1 MPEPSKVRW
10 SQLKVGVVAVAAM
23 VILAV
28 LIFLLT
34 GSKNIFERNESVRTY
49 MADGAGMTESTPV
62 RLNGILVGAV
72 QGIKLS
78 GSKDPKRAVEFELTI
93 QNKYMRDIPEDS
105 TAAVTA
111 ANLLGSKF
119 IDITKG
125 QSPTPVKPGGE
136 LRSLQ
141 TQDIPELMAQSAN
154 LIQTLQDISKRADSM
169 LADVDAGKGNLGK
182 LLRDDELYKRLNA
195 IAAEG
200 QQLLTDVRTG
210 KGTLSKLI
218 YDDQLYQEVRAP
230 IKRIDAMLAD
240 LQQGQGS
247 AGKLLKDPQLY
258 DEAQQTIAEMRRLT
272 QELNEGKGTAGKLL
286 KDEQLYK
293 QFTTLAAKL
302 DDTIE
307 RINSGQGTV
316 GQLLV
321 NPQLYEA
328 MNGTMR
334 EFQGLA
340 KDIRSN
346 PKKFLRI
353 KLAIF

>member
-1 MPEPSKVRW
+1 MPQVSKVRW
-10 SQLKVGVVAVAAM
+10 SQLKVGIVAFSAM
-23 VILAV
+23 VIMAV

-34 GSKNIFERNESVRTY
+34 GSRGIFQRNETVRTY
-49 MADGAGMTESTPV
+49 IADGAGMTESTPV

-93 QNKYMRDIPEDS
+93 QDKYMKDIPEDS

-125 QSPTPVKPGGE
+125 QSTTPVKPGAE

-154 LIQTLQDISKRADSM
+154 LINTLQDISKRTDDM
-169 LADVDAGKGNLGK
+169 LADIDAGKGNLGK
-182 LLRDDELYKRLNA
+182 LLRDDELYKRLNG

-200 QQLLTDVRTG
+200 QQLLADVRNG

-218 YDDQLYQEVRAP
+218 YDDSLYQEVRAP
-230 IKRIDAMLAD
+230 LKRIDGMLDD
-240 LQQGQGS
+240 LQQGRGT
-247 AGKLLKDPQLY
+247 AGKLLKDPQVY
-258 DEAQQTIAEMRRLT
+258 DDAQQTIAEMRRLT
-272 QELNEGKGTAGKLL
+272 QDLNAGKGTAGKLL

-293 QFTTLAAKL
+293 QFTELTAKL
-302 DDTIE
+302 DTTID

-316 GQLLV
+316 GQLIV
-321 NPQLYEA
+321 NPQMYDA
-328 MNGTMR
+328 MNGAMR
-334 EFQGLA
+334 EFQALA
-340 KDIRSN
+340 KDVRAN
-346 PKKFLRI
+346 PKKFLSL

>member
-1 MPEPSKVRW
+1 
-10 SQLKVGVVAVAAM
+10 
-23 VILAV
+23 
-28 LIFLLT
+28 
-34 GSKNIFERNESVRTY
+34 
-49 MADGAGMTESTPV
+49 
-62 RLNGILVGAV
+62 
-72 QGIKLS
+72 
-78 GSKDPKRAVEFELTI
+78 
-93 QNKYMRDIPEDS
+93 
-105 TAAVTA
+105 
-111 ANLLGSKF
+111 
-119 IDITKG
+119 
-125 QSPTPVKPGGE
+125 
-136 LRSLQ
+136 
-141 TQDIPELMAQSAN
+141 
-154 LIQTLQDISKRADSM
+154 
-169 LADVDAGKGNLGK
+169 
-182 LLRDDELYKRLNA
+182 
-195 IAAEG
+195 
-200 QQLLTDVRTG
+200 
-210 KGTLSKLI
+210 
-218 YDDQLYQEVRAP
+218 
-230 IKRIDAMLAD
+230 MLAD

-293 QFTTLAAKL
+293 QFTTLTAKL

>member
-1 MPEPSKVRW
+1 MPERSKVRW

-34 GSKNIFERNESVRTY
+34 GSKNIFERDETVRTY
-49 MADGAGMTESTPV
+49 MSDGAGMTESTPV

-78 GSKDPKRAVEFELTI
+78 GSKNPQRAVEFTLTI
-93 QNKYMRDIPEDS
+93 QKKYMREIPEDS

-125 QSPTPVKPGGE
+125 QSPTPVKPGAE

-154 LIQTLQDISKRADSM
+154 LINTLQDISKRTDAM
-169 LADVDAGKGNLGK
+169 LADIDAGKGNLGK
-182 LLRDDELYKRLNA
+182 LLRDDELYKRLNG

-200 QQLLTDVRTG
+200 QQLLADVRNG

-293 QFTTLAAKL
+293 QFTTLTAKL

>member
-1 MPEPSKVRW
+1 MPERSKVRW
-10 SQLKVGVVAVAAM
+10 SQLKVGVVAFVSM

-34 GSKNIFERNESVRTY
+34 GNRSIFERDETVRTY
-49 MADGAGMTESTPV
+49 MEDGAGMTESTPV

-72 QGIKLS
+72 GGIKLS
-78 GSKDPKRAVEFELTI
+78 GSKDPRRAVEFELTI
-93 QNKYMRDIPEDS
+93 QKKYMRDIPDDS

-111 ANLLGSKF
+111 ANLLGTKF

-125 QSPTPVKPGGE
+125 QSATPVKPGGE

-154 LIQTLQDISKRADSM
+154 LINTLQDIAKRTNSM
-169 LADVDAGKGNLGK
+169 LEDIDAGKGNLGK
-182 LLRDDELYKRLNA
+182 LLRDDELYKRLNG

-200 QQLLTDVRTG
+200 QQLLADVRNG

-218 YDDQLYQEVRAP
+218 YEDTLYQEVRAP
-230 IKRIDAMLAD
+230 IKRIDAMLDD
-240 LQQGQGS
+240 LQQGRGT
-247 AGKLLKDPQLY
+247 AGKLLKDPQVY
-258 DEAQQTIAEMRRLT
+258 DEAQEILAEMRRLT
-272 QELNEGKGTAGKLL
+272 KDLNEGKGTAGKLL
-286 KDEQLYK
+286 KDDRLYK
-293 QFTTLAAKL
+293 QFTELTAKL
-302 DDTIE
+302 DATID

-321 NPQLYEA
+321 NPQMYEA
-328 MNGTMR
+328 MNGAMR

-340 KDIRSN
+340 KDMRTN

>member
-1 MPEPSKVRW
+1 MPELTKVRW

-23 VILAV
+23 LVLAV

-34 GSKNIFERNESVRTY
+34 GNRSIFERDQTVRTY

-78 GSKDPKRAVEFELTI
+78 GSKNPARAVEFQLTI
-93 QNKYMRDIPEDS
+93 QEKYMREIPDDS

-125 QSPTPVKPGGE
+125 QSATPIKPGGE

-154 LIQTLQDISKRADSM
+154 LIQTLQDISKRANSM
-169 LADVDAGKGNLGK
+169 LADIDEGKGNLGK
-182 LLRDDELYKRLNA
+182 LLRDDELYNRLNA

-200 QQLLTDVRTG
+200 QQLLADVRNG

-218 YDDQLYQEVRAP
+218 YDDSLYQEVRAP
-230 IKRIDAMLAD
+230 IKRIDQMLAD

-247 AGKLLKDPQLY
+247 AGKLLKDPQVY
-258 DEAQQTIAEMRRLT
+258 DEAQQTLAEMRKLT
-272 QELNEGKGTAGKLL
+272 QDLNAGKGTAGKLL

-293 QFTTLAAKL
+293 QFTELTAKL
-302 DDTIE
+302 DTTID

-321 NPQLYEA
+321 NPQMYDA
-328 MNGTMR
+328 MNGAMH

-346 PKKFLRI
+346 PKKFLTIRL
-353 KLAIF
+353 KIF

>member
-1 MPEPSKVRW
+1 MPESSKIRW
-10 SQLKVGVVAVAAM
+10 SQLKVGVVAFAAM
-23 VILAV
+23 VVLAV

-34 GSKNIFERNESVRTY
+34 GNKNIFERNVTIRTY

-62 RLNGILVGAV
+62 RLNGILVGSI
-72 QGIKLS
+72 QGIRLS
-78 GSKDPKRAVEFELTI
+78 ESKDPKRAVEIDLTI
-93 QNKYMRDIPEDS
+93 QERYIKEIPQDS

-125 QSPTPVKPGGE
+125 QSTTPIKPGAE

-154 LIQTLQDISKRADSM
+154 LIETLQDISKRADSM
-169 LADVDAGKGNLGK
+169 LADIDAGKGNLGK
-182 LLRDDELYKRLNA
+182 LLRDDELYKRLNG

-200 QQLLTDVRTG
+200 QQLLADVRNG

-218 YDDQLYQEVRAP
+218 YDDSLYQDVRAP
-230 IKRIDAMLAD
+230 IQRINQMLDD
-240 LQQGQGS
+240 LQQGRGT
-247 AGKLLKDPQLY
+247 AGKLMKDPQVY
-258 DEAQQTIAEMRRLT
+258 DEAQQTLAEMRRLT
-272 QELNEGKGTAGKLL
+272 QELNAGKGTAGKLL

-293 QFTTLAAKL
+293 QFTGLTAKL
-302 DDTIE
+302 DNTID
-307 RINSGQGTV
+307 RINSGQGTL

-321 NPQLYEA
+321 NPQMYEA
-328 MNGTMR
+328 MNGAMR

-340 KDIRSN
+340 KDMRAN

-353 KLAIF
+353 KLALF